1 MRILNKKHHLSI
13 FDFDDTLVFSDNHY
27 VKIQNPITKEIKQLT
42 SNEWKHYIPKIN
54 EEIYDFSDFEKLN
67 NPRKNPKLWN
77 IFKARLAN
85 KDTSVVVLSA
95 RTSLEPLFSFF
106 LEEKLII
113 PHVVCLAIAP
123 GENNGIHKAR
133 WIQEEINEQK
143 PKFVEFYDDRD
154 DNVTEVHRL
163 KKENPSITFK
173 IGKVIGEEIH
183 LL

>member
-13 FDFDDTLVFSDNHY
+13 FDFDDTLIFSDNHF
-27 VKIQNPITKEIKQLT
+27 VKIENRLTKETKLIT
-42 SNEWKHYIPKIN
+42 SNEWKHYIPNTEK
-54 EEIYDFSDFEKLN
+54 EIYDFSDFEKLD

-77 IFKARLAN
+77 IFLARMAN

-106 LEEKLII
+106 LKENIVV

-123 GENNGIHKAR
+123 GENNGIYKAR
-133 WIQEEINEQK
+133 WVQEEIDLHK

-154 DNVTEVHRL
+154 DNVTEVHHL
-163 KKENPSITFK
+163 KKKNPFVIFK
-173 IGKVIGEEIH
+173 VGKVIGEKIEI
-183 LL
+183 L